1 MADDS
6 IIQMTQI
13 DELPIAGRKV
23 LIRVDFNCPIE
34 GDRVADDS
42 RIRAALPT
50 IQYALA
56 EGAAC
61 ILVSHLGR
69 PKGKADPK
77 YSLVPVGERLAE
89 LLDQDV
95 MLTDAPVG
103 ESATRLAR
111 ELRAGE
117 VLLPRTSDTILARP
131 RMTTVWRATWQPLQ
145 IATSTMPLGRRIGR
159 RQHSRCGTADAERA
173 ADGRKEVCPSV
184 FWYLRDWD
192 SWPYQVK
199 VSDKIGVIEN
209 LLARVERILI

>member
-13 DELPIAGRKV
+13 DELPVAGRKV

-117 VLLPRTSDTILARP
+117 VLLLENIRYHTGETKNDDGLARHL
-131 RMTTVWRATWQPLQ
+131 AA
-145 IATSTMPLGRRIGR
+145 IAD
-159 RQHSRCGTADAERA
+159 CYVNDAFGTAHRHASTA
-173 ADGRKEVCPSV
+173 
-184 FWYLRDWD
+184 
-192 SWPYQVK
+192 
-199 VSDKIGVIEN
+199 GV
-209 LLARVERILI
+209 AS